1 MTRAS
6 VERAS
11 LLGFRTNTEASLQ
24 ILSILN
30 LTAKSIPIKVTITG
44 PLEKLQLIA
53 ASPSDFQ

>member
-6 VERAS
+6 VEKAS
-11 LLGFRTNTEASLQ
+11 LLGFRINTEASLQ

-30 LTAKSIPIKVTITG
+30 LTAKSIPIKVTITE

-53 ASPSDFQ
+53 APPSDF